1 MVFHYL
7 KMPLLIPRGSFTWVL
22 LIMFNKALLSVS
34 ASSKVL
40 NRTSQ
45 PGTHSNKHK
54 VLRYGSTCSKRG
66 TVFWNMKKKIT
77 MFGWCFGSILKVSY
91 LSLFADGCISD
102 VTGAGLGL
110 LAVYLRWVL
119 DPPPQ
124 VHAVNLVKSAQEDAQ
139 TVSVYMFGLVLLT
152 IAFLFAARRT
162 ILQMAVTVHAILF
175 GQRRR

>member
-1 MVFHYL
+1 M
-7 KMPLLIPRGSFTWVL
+7 
-22 LIMFNKALLSVS
+22 
-34 ASSKVL
+34 
-40 NRTSQ
+40 
-45 PGTHSNKHK
+45 
-54 VLRYGSTCSKRG
+54 
-66 TVFWNMKKKIT
+66 
-77 MFGWCFGSILKVSY
+77 SY